1 MSTHAQSVSTTLK
14 RRRAQADEQINNDSD
29 RMNYPAA
36 GLRRLLES
44 GDSWEDSEYLHSM
57 VSSDSFHILPADGNS
72 NRALA
77 Q

>member
-14 RRRAQADEQINNDSD
+14 RRRAQADEQINNESD
-29 RMNYPAA
+29 RMNCPAA

-44 GDSWEDSEYLHSM
+44 GDSWEDSEYLHSL
-57 VSSDSFHILPADGNS
+57 VSLDSFLALPADFNS
-72 NRALA
+72 NGALA